1 MKNLNNTNNTNNE
14 LIENKDKLKKF
25 NFTIIGSG
33 AFGTA
38 VANFL
43 VDNNNVI
50 IYGIDKKEIDDIKI
64 NHKNTKYFGSIKLK
78 NKIEATNNIKEAL
91 KEADAILLAIPSH
104 IFKIV
109 LKEKILP
116 NMKKAAYF
124 INLAKGFDYKEIKF
138 LNQIIDET
146 IPKNLNL
153 GTLKLSGP
161 SFAKE
166 LLKKEPTKFVLAAKD
181 IEIAKNLKKYF
192 ETNYINII
200 ISNEIYGVEIL
211 SVIKNPLSIL
221 LGIVQG
227 LGYKM
232 NSRAYIF
239 SEALEEMKK
248 IVNLYKLNE
257 NIIFLPAGVGDL
269 YLTGNSKKSR
279 NFSVGYKIGK
289 NDKVNKKILN
299 SFTTIEGLRSIEI
312 IFLLAKKNGIDLK
325 LFNLLYNITYKNTS
339 PSKAMDEFFKG
350 INEHYE

>member
-1 MKNLNNTNNTNNE
+1 MKNLNNTNNE

-116 NMKKAAYF
+116 NMKKSAYF

-146 IPKNLNL
+146 IPKNLN
-153 GTLKLSGP
+153 
-161 SFAKE
+161 
-166 LLKKEPTKFVLAAKD
+166 
-181 IEIAKNLKKYF
+181 KYF